1 MSGQEQDKATG
12 NVEQPFD
19 QLAANLD
26 GDEDELSQLG
36 SPYIQFYFTRPENE
50 VGVLDLYGGIVGGA
64 AGRSP
69 AR

>member
-26 GDEDELSQLG
+26 GDGDEPSQEQLQLIMEQEEKATAHAQ
-36 SPYIQFYFTRPENE
+36 S
-50 VGVLDLYGGIVGGA
+50 LWAGA
-64 AGRSP
+64 VAFLKRS
-69 AR
+69 